1 MTVSLGML
9 MMIRLHHM
17 TRLRADLRRDAP
29 WCRHPISRVRSA
41 LTEWLLKLRG
51 LLQLLH
57 VLRDELDQLLQLPQ
71 LRRDQLKQVLEL
83 LLLRVF
89 QVLQLLQLVRDDLQ
103 QLRCMEL
110 SQGCANRCVAERRC
124 VGL

>member
-1 MTVSLGML
+1 MPHGVDT
-9 MMIRLHHM
+9 
-17 TRLRADLRRDAP
+17 P
-29 WCRHPISRVRSA
+29 YPRVRSD

-89 QVLQLLQLVRDDLQ
+89 QLLQLLQLAGDDLQ
-103 QLRCMEL
+103 QLRCMGL
-110 SQGCANRCVAERRC
+110 SHGCADRRVAERRRI
-124 VGL
+124 GLYSKWIGAE